1 MPIHDWTRVD
11 AGLFHAFHQS
21 WIVVLSRALNAGVL
35 PADYFALPEQL
46 IQGPIPDVL
55 TLNLSSGRGEPN
67 WTASGLSVATA
78 PPRARLVRRAEE
90 TIYVRKAD
98 RIAVRHR
105 HGQVVAVIE
114 IVSPGNKASKN
125 ELRTF
130 VEKTSKLIMQGIHL
144 LVIDLF
150 PPSKRDPQGIHKAIW
165 DDLVEEDF
173 QLPAD
178 ERLTIAAYDAGPP
191 PVAYVEPIAV
201 GEALPD
207 MPIFLKPDFYVPAP
221 LEESYRTTWDDFFP
235 APMKRLL
242 EAPNAD
248 APETTRPHP

>member
-21 WIVVLSRALNAGVL
+21 WIIVLARALNTGVL
-35 PADYFALPEQL
+35 PVDYFALPEQS
-46 IQGPIPDVL
+46 IQGPIPDIL
-55 TLNLSSGRGEPN
+55 TLNLSSGRGEAVG
-67 WTASGLSVATA
+67 TDRGLAVASV
-78 PPRARLVRRAEE
+78 PPRARLVRRAED

-105 HGQVVAVIE
+105 HGQVVGVVE

-130 VEKTSKLIMQGIHL
+130 VEKTTNLILQGIHL

-165 DDLVEEDF
+165 DEFVEEEF
-173 QLPAD
+173 ALPSD
-178 ERLTIAAYDAGPP
+178 QPLTLAAYDAGPP

-201 GEALPD
+201 GDALPD
-207 MPIFLKPDFYVPAP
+207 MPIFLRPDYYVPAP
-221 LEESYRTTWDDFFP
+221 LEESYRITWDEFFP
-235 APMKRLL
+235 TPMKRLL
-242 EAPNAD
+242 EGTG
-248 APETTRPHP
+248 E

>member
-21 WIVVLSRALNAGVL
+21 WIIVLARALNAGVL
-35 PADYFALPEQL
+35 PADYFALPEQS
-46 IQGPIPDVL
+46 IQGPIPDIL
-55 TLNLSSGRGEPN
+55 TLNLSTGHDEPGGS
-67 WTASGLSVATA
+67 ASGLAVASF
-78 PPRARLVRRAEE
+78 PPRARVVRHAEE

-125 ELRTF
+125 ELRNF
-130 VEKTSKLIMQGIHL
+130 VEKTANLIMQGKHL

-165 DDLVEEDF
+165 DELVEEDF
-173 QLPAD
+173 ELPANQ
-178 ERLTIAAYDAGPP
+178 RLTLAAYDAGPP

-221 LEESYRTTWDDFFP
+221 LEETYRTTWDEFFP

-242 EAPNAD
+242 GRD
-248 APETTRPHP
+248 G